1 MQNSKT
7 CTHIKVT
14 GVRCGSP
21 SLRGEQFCYFHQR
34 MHRGVR
40 TPPQA
45 RLHPI
50 ALIEDEE
57 SIQASLMEVI
67 NALMRNTIDLKRATL
82 ILRALHIAV
91 KNAQRVKFN
100 AGRDLVREVPE
111 YAGQTAPLS
120 EQAAIHEA
128 MNIPRYDPAG
138 PTPPRIRTSAELV
151 AERNLHRPTDAEA
164 AQQKSEIM
172 AHYFGYPNAE
182 AYAAAKKHAE
192 TTTAHVGIAAQAR
205 PEQAQRVE
213 RGSATRPAAPVR
225 SEVAS
230 AQPTSPGK
238 KLPASVNKTA
248 APQERKSAAHRG

>member
-1 MQNSKT
+1 M
-7 CTHIKVT
+7 
-14 GVRCGSP
+14 
-21 SLRGEQFCYFHQR
+21 
-34 MHRGVR
+34 MRGVR

-91 KNAQRVKFN
+91 KNAHRVKFN
-100 AGRDLVREVPE
+100 AGREAIREVPN

-138 PTPPRIRTSAELV
+138 PTPPRIRTTAELE

-164 AQQKSEIM
+164 AQQRSETM

-182 AYAAAKKHAE
+182 AHAAAKNHVE
-192 TTTAHVGIAAQAR
+192 TTTARVGTAAQAG
-205 PEQAQRVE
+205 PEPSR
-213 RGSATRPAAPVR
+213 RGCPGGPAVSLR
-225 SEVAS
+225 TEVAS
-230 AQPTSPGK
+230 AQPTSAGK
-238 KLPASVNKTA
+238 KPPASVKKTA
-248 APQERKSAAHRG
+248 APEERKSAAQRASAG